1 MERARIVLLAA
12 AGMQDKQIA
21 AKLRI
26 MPEKAA
32 RWRNRFLD
40 GGLAAL
46 DKDAPRPGRTPTI
59 TPAKIQEVI
68 RKTTQEKPSNATH
81 WSTRSMA
88 QAAGLSEK
96 SVRRI
101 WRQHGLK
108 PHLARTFKVSNDPQF
123 AEKLEAIIGLYLN
136 PPEHAIVL
144 CADEKSQIQALDR
157 TQPGLP
163 LKKGRCGTMTHDYK
177 RNGTATLFAAMS
189 TLDGTVISMC
199 DDRHRHQEWLKFLRV
214 IDDVTPPDKE
224 LHVIA
229 DNYATHK
236 HPKVQKWLA
245 RHPRFHVYFTP
256 TSSSWLNMVER
267 FFRDLTEQRL
277 RRGIFRDVEVSTA
290 TRVSRSCPPKSS
302 MKQSSTWRLTSRR
315 APTNRTQAMSSPVE
329 LPVASCVRRDSPRL
343 PLVKMSSNTSGRWTR
358 TSNTSSTTTSGRW
371 SRFLPRTSARSWIAT
386 LDLGSRS

>member
-1 MERARIVLLAA
+1 MRVARPVVLNSEQREALEARARARSASLRSVERARIVLMAG

-21 AKLRI
+21 ATLRI
-26 MPEKAA
+26 TPEKAA

-40 GGLAAL
+40 GGLTAL
-46 DKDAPRPGRTPTI
+46 DKDAPRPGRRRTI
-59 TPAKIQEVI
+59 TAAKIREVV
-68 RKTTQEKPSNATH
+68 RRTTQQAPAGATH

-88 QAAGLSEK
+88 RAAGVSEK

-108 PHLARTFKVSNDPQF
+108 PHLSRSFKLSNHPEF

-136 PPEHAIVL
+136 PPEHALVL

-177 RNGTATLFAAMS
+177 RNGTATLFAALS

-199 DDRHRHQEWLKFLRV
+199 EERHRHQEWLKFLRV
-214 IDDVTPPDKE
+214 IAEVTPGDRE
-224 LHVIA
+224 IHLIA

-236 HPKVQKWLA
+236 HPRVQKWLA
-245 RHPRFHVYFTP
+245 RHPRFHMYFTP

-267 FFRDLTEQRL
+267 FFRDLTENRL
-277 RRGIFRDVEVSTA
+277 RRGVFRDVEELMTA
-290 TRVSRSCPPKSS
+290 IGDYIDHHNREPKPFVWTAKASDILEKVTRA
-302 MKQSSTWRLTSRR
+302 R
-315 APTNRTQAMSSPVE
+315 AALDNR
-329 LPVASCVRRDSPRL
+329 
-343 PLVKMSSNTSGRWTR
+343 
-358 TSNTSSTTTSGRW
+358 
-371 SRFLPRTSARSWIAT
+371 
-386 LDLGSRS
+386 

>member
-1 MERARIVLLAA
+1 MRVARPVVLSTEQRGMLESRARARSSPARSVERARIVLLAA

-40 GGLAAL
+40 GGFAAL
-46 DKDAPRPGRTPTI
+46 LKDAPRPGRTPAI
-59 TPAKIQEVI
+59 TPHKIQEVV
-68 RKTTQEKPSNATH
+68 RKTTQEKPDNATH

-88 QAAGLSEK
+88 KSAGLSEK
-96 SVRRI
+96 SIRRI

-108 PHLARTFKVSNDPQF
+108 PHLARTFKVSNDPHF
-123 AEKLEAIIGLYLN
+123 AEKLEAIVGLYLS

-163 LKKGRCGTMTHDYK
+163 MKKGRCGTMTHDYK
-177 RNGTATLFAAMS
+177 RNGTTTLFAAMN

-224 LHVIA
+224 LHLIA

-236 HPKVQKWLA
+236 HAKVQKWLA

-267 FFRDLTEQRL
+267 FFRDLTEQSL
-277 RRGIFRDVEVSTA
+277 RRGIFRDVEELIMAIGDYIDKHNDNPKPFVWTA
-290 TRVSRSCPPKSS
+290 KASDILEKV
-302 MKQSSTWRLTSRR
+302 RR
-315 APTNRTQAMSSPVE
+315 ARVALDNR
-329 LPVASCVRRDSPRL
+329 
-343 PLVKMSSNTSGRWTR
+343 
-358 TSNTSSTTTSGRW
+358 
-371 SRFLPRTSARSWIAT
+371 
-386 LDLGSRS
+386 